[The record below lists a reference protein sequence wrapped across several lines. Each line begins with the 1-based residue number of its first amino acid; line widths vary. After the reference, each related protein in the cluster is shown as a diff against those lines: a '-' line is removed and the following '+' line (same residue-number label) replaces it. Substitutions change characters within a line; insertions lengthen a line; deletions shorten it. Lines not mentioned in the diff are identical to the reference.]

1 MQKAEQLALA
11 DRLLDYIDRQTL
23 QLGETVYRQPVNEYT
38 DPAQAAREQRSLFR
52 QRPLCVGM
60 SGDLPAPGHFLT
72 HDASGLPLLLT
83 RHTDGRFRALLNV
96 CRHRGAR
103 VAEASGEG
111 RGFVCP
117 YHAWR
122 YGLDGRLVSRPED
135 DAFPDCARE
144 DHGLTPLAAEERHG
158 LLWVNPTP
166 GAPLAF
172 PAEFQA
178 LETELGTYSLAGFT
192 PFATRELH
200 RQMNWKLALD
210 TFLESYH
217 FCVLHKD
224 SICAIF
230 HHNLATFDTYGEHF
244 RLVSPR
250 RSIASLREQPREQWN
265 LLPHL
270 VVIYVLFPNTVLVW
284 QGAQVEIWQ
293 IFPDGGDPA
302 RSVLRLTLYAP
313 KPPDSDKA
321 RAHWQRNLDLVLHVV
336 ENEDF
341 PVGEGIQRSF
351 GSGAQSHIV
360 FGQNEAALAHFHA
373 AISRATTA

>member
-23 QLGETVYRQPVNEYT
+23 QLSDTVYRQPVSEYT
-38 DPAQAAREQRSLFR
+38 DPAQAAREGQRLFR
-52 QRPLCVGM
+52 EQALCVGM

-72 HDASGLPLLLT
+72 HDALGLPLLLT
-83 RHTDGRFRALLNV
+83 RHTDGQFRAFLNV

-103 VAEASGEG
+103 VAEGAGEG

-122 YGLDGRLVSRPED
+122 YGMDGRLVSRPED
-135 DAFPDCARE
+135 GAFPDCAR
-144 DHGLTPLAAEERHG
+144 DAFGLTPLAAEERNG
-158 LLWVNPTP
+158 LLWVMPTP
-166 GAPLAF
+166 GAALQFAPSFAVLEAELANY
-172 PAEFQA
+172 
-178 LETELGTYSLAGFT
+178 GLADFT
-192 PFATRELH
+192 PFATRELR

-230 HHNLATFDTYGEHF
+230 HHNLATFDTYGDHF

-250 RSIASLREQPREQWN
+250 RSIASLREQPRGEWN

-293 IFPDGGDPA
+293 IFPDGNDPA

-313 KPPDSDKA
+313 RPPDSEKA
-321 RAHWQRNLDLVLHVV
+321 KAHWQRNLDLVLHVV

-351 GSGAQSHIV
+351 SSGAQSHIV

-373 AISRATTA
+373 AISRATAA